1 MDMPASPGRA
11 PDEAAGAAGADQANE
26 ADDLV
31 AIVRRRARR
40 TPEHVAFSFVDFAV
54 DRAGRARAVDYET
67 LDERARAVAATL
79 RRTCA
84 PGDRVAVACPHSA
97 EYVEAWLGCLY
108 AGCVAVP
115 LPGPERPG
123 QAVRLRG
130 VLADCSPRHVLTTAG
145 VRPDVDAALE
155 DARAGTGDTVLC
167 VDEIPDEAAAGWSD
181 PSRSPG
187 DLAFLQYTSGSTR
200 DPVGVCVSHANLIAN
215 VRQIER
221 QSEMDDRSVV
231 VSWLPFFHDMGLIS
245 GIVLPLGTG
254 AHAVL
259 FTPMAFLQEPGRWL
273 RLITEYRGTWTA
285 GPDFAFDL
293 CVRRVGPDRRG
304 GLDLSSL
311 TSVTNGSEQ
320 VRPGGIAAFLDAFGP
335 CGLDPVALSPGYGLA
350 EATLGVAAAVRGAAA
365 RAFDRAELTE
375 GRARPAAG
383 AAGGAGAPVRELVS
397 CGPPLP
403 GVSLLV
409 IDPDT
414 GAALPPG
421 RVGEVC
427 ASGPNVT
434 AGYWGRPD
442 LTRAAFTA
450 FPDGPPGRWLR
461 TGDMGFVHE
470 GELYITG
477 RRKELVIV
485 DGRNHAPADIELTV
499 EGAHPAI
506 RPGGVA
512 AFAVETGDGEE
523 LGVAV
528 ELRGGRLGEPA
539 AGVAGAV
546 NAALA
551 AEHGLPA
558 AELVFV
564 RPGRL
569 PRTTSGKIRR
579 AECRT
584 RFAAG
589 ARDPADSAVI
599 AAVVAA
605 EPVAD
610 GAR

>member
-11 PDEAAGAAGADQANE
+11 ADGAG
-26 ADDLV
+26 DLV
-31 AIVRRRARR
+31 AIVRHRARR
-40 TPEHVAFSFVDFAV
+40 TPEHVAFSFVDFAA
-54 DRAGRARAVDYET
+54 DRAGRALAVDYET

-79 RRTCA
+79 QRTCA
-84 PGDRVAVACPHSA
+84 PGDRVAVACPQSA
-97 EYVEAWLGCLY
+97 DYVEAWLGCLY

-130 VLADCSPRHVLTTAG
+130 VLADCAPRHVLTTAK

-155 DARAGTGDTVLC
+155 GERGDGDAVLC
-167 VDEIPDEAAAGWSD
+167 VDEIPAGAAGDWTD
-181 PSRSPG
+181 PPRSPA

-200 DPVGVCVSHANLIAN
+200 DPVGVCVSHANLMAN

-273 RLITEYRGTWTA
+273 RLVSEYRGTWTA

-293 CVRRVGPDRRG
+293 CVRRIGPDRRG
-304 GLDLSSL
+304 DLDLSSL
-311 TSVTNGSEQ
+311 TSITNGSEQ
-320 VRPGGIAAFLDAFGP
+320 VRPGSVAAFLDAFGP
-335 CGLDPVALSPGYGLA
+335 CGLDPVAVSPGYGLA
-350 EATLGVAAAVRGAAA
+350 EATLGVTAADRGAVI

-375 GRARPAAG
+375 GRARRADGGTRAPA
-383 AAGGAGAPVRELVS
+383 RELAS

-403 GVSLLV
+403 GVSVLV
-409 IDPDT
+409 VDPET
-414 GAALPPG
+414 GAELPAG
-421 RVGEVC
+421 RIGEIC
-427 ASGPNVT
+427 ASGPNIT
-434 AGYWGRPD
+434 EGYWRRPE
-442 LTRAAFTA
+442 LTRAVFTE
-450 FPDGPPGRWLR
+450 FPGGPPGRWLR
-461 TGDMGFVHE
+461 TGDMGFLHE

-499 EGAHPAI
+499 EAAHEAI

-512 AFAVETGDGEE
+512 AYAVQTADGEE
-523 LGVAV
+523 LGVAA
-528 ELRGGRLGEPA
+528 ELRGGRLDEPTT
-539 AGVAGAV
+539 GVADAV

-551 AEHGLPA
+551 AEHGLRA
-558 AELVFV
+558 GELVFV

-584 RFAAG
+584 RFAAASLDPEDAAVIGAVMAGG
-589 ARDPADSAVI
+589 AR
-599 AAVVAA
+599 
-605 EPVAD
+605 
-610 GAR
+610 